1 MLANCSR
8 SKIIGIDIVKIKIFD
23 GFFRTLGDVI
33 HTPNLR
39 KNFVTLSRLDT
50 LSYYF
55 LTMNEFIEVGKG
67 SLVIM
72 KDKKEK

>member
-23 GFFRTLGDVI
+23 GVFRTLGDVI
-33 HTPNLR
+33 HIPNLR

-67 SLVIM
+67 SSVIM